1 LFIYHLGNKYKVTA
15 VAAKPKTNALMEEI
29 KEALARGE
37 IGRRHN
43 GNFFVITHIVVVN
56 ARQLHLS
63 S

>member
-29 KEALARGE
+29 KESFARGE

-43 GNFFVITHIVVVN
+43 GNFFVIVRTVVVN
-56 ARQLHLS
+56 VKERHLS